1 MKRALVLATLV
12 VLLIPLALWAKDS
25 TESETIRTHPDGYQV
40 VPTQNSSGMSTFR
53 ARVDRQARTIE
64 YELSWQ
70 NLKGD
75 IIQSHIHFGRR
86 ATNGDIVV
94 FLCTNTGNTPTSAT
108 PAPLCVGPREG
119 MVKGLVR
126 AGDIVAVAFGGIQP
140 AQQLL
145 PFQDFDEL
153 ADAIDA
159 GATYVVVHTQAQPA
173 GELRGQIPGE
183 EHGQH

>member
-1 MKRALVLATLV
+1 MKRALVFATLV

-25 TESETIRTHPDGYQV
+25 KESEAIHAHPDGYQV

-53 ARVDRQARTIE
+53 ARVDRQAKTIE

-75 IIQSHIHFGRR
+75 ILQSHIHFGRR
-86 ATNGDIVV
+86 ATNGDIVA
-94 FLCTNTGNTPTSAT
+94 FLCTNLGNTPSSAT
-108 PAPLCVGPREG
+108 PAPTCEGPREG
-119 MVKGLVR
+119 MVKGVLR
-126 AGDIVAVAFGGIQP
+126 AGDIVAVAFGGILP

-153 ADAIDA
+153 ANAIDA
-159 GATYVVVHTQAQPA
+159 GATYVVVHTKAQPP
-173 GELRGQIPGE
+173 GELRGQIRGE